1 MEQKSKVLD
10 LLVVGGGVN
19 GVGIALDAAG
29 RGLSVSL
36 CEMRDLGS
44 ATSSNSS
51 KLIHGGLRYL
61 EHYQFRLVREA
72 LAEREVLLAKAP
84 HIMWPLRFRLPH
96 RPHLRPVWMIRAGL
110 FLYDHLSR
118 LKTLTASVGIK
129 FNHTSPLRAEITRG
143 FEYSDAWV
151 DDARLVVLNAMAAR
165 DKGAIINSH
174 TRCVSAVRKDALW
187 HVTLE
192 DQITGEQQVCKAR
205 VLVNAAGPWVV
216 DFFQQALAVKA
227 PKQIRLVKGSHI
239 IVPKLHDEPEAYI
252 LQNED
257 GRIVFVIPYEEQFS
271 LIGTTDEEYDG
282 APEKSSISEQEIDY
296 LIAVTNSHFKQQIS
310 RQDIVH
316 TYSGV
321 RPLIDDESANAQAVT
336 RDYSFAIDRPG
347 KDGAPLVSVFG
358 GKITTYR
365 KLAEAVVDGIATF
378 FDQAGDPWTHNA
390 PLPGGEFADAQQLGS
405 ELRAKFPWLPE
416 VVIGRYVRCY
426 GTLSYVLLEHTDS
439 LASMGRDFGAGLYEK
454 EVEYLVKHEW
464 AHSAEDI
471 IWRRTKLGLLLQDAE
486 IHELE
491 CFLKAIRATGDMTP
505 EPQVA

>member
-1 MEQKSKVLD
+1 MEKKSEVLD

-36 CEMRDLGS
+36 CEMHDLGS

-96 RPHLRPVWMIRAGL
+96 RPHLRPLWMIRAGL
-110 FLYDHLSR
+110 FLYDHLSK
-118 LKTLTASVGIK
+118 LKNLKPSIGIK
-129 FNHTSPLRAEITRG
+129 FNNTSPLRTEITRG

-165 DKGAIINSH
+165 DKGAKIH
-174 TRCVSAVRKDALW
+174 TYTRCVSAVRKNALW

-192 DQITGEQQVCKAR
+192 NQITGEQQVCTAR

-216 DFFQQALAVKA
+216 DFFQEALAAKA

-252 LQNED
+252 LQNAD
-257 GRIVFVIPYEEQFS
+257 GRIVFVIPYEGEFS
-271 LIGTTDEEYDG
+271 LIGTTDEEYNG
-282 APEKSSISEQEIDY
+282 APDKSRISDQEIEY
-296 LIAVTNSHFKQQIS
+296 LISVTNSHFKQEIGK
-310 RQDIVH
+310 QDIVH

-321 RPLIDDESANAQAVT
+321 RPLIDDESVNAQAVT
-336 RDYSFAIDRPG
+336 RDYSFEIDRPK
-347 KDGAPLVSVFG
+347 KDAPLVSVFG

-365 KLAEAVVDGIATF
+365 KLAEAVVDAIAKL
-378 FDQAGDPWTHNA
+378 FDQAGEPWTHNA
-390 PLPGGEFADAQQLGS
+390 PLPGGEFTDPKQLGN
-405 ELRAKFPWLPE
+405 ELKGKFPWLPE
-416 VVIGRYVRCY
+416 MVIGRYVRCY
-426 GTLSYVLLEHTDS
+426 GTLSYVLLENANS
-439 LASMGRDFGAGLYEK
+439 LASMGRDFGAGLFEK
-454 EVEYLVKHEW
+454 EVEYLVEHEW
-464 AHSAEDI
+464 ARSAEDI
-471 IWRRTKLGLLLQDAE
+471 IWRRTKLGLFMQDAE
-486 IHELE
+486 IYELE
-491 CFLKAIRATGDMTP
+491 CFLKAIKPTRDITP
-505 EPQVA
+505 ESQVA